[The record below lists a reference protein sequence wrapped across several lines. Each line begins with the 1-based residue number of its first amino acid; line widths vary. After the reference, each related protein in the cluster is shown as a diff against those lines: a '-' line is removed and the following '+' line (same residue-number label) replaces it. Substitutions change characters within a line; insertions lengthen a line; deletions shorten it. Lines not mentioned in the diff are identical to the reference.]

1 MRASPPTPPASPQSC
16 PLLKDAN
23 AADEWVPC
31 CSKHFHSRARRIVG
45 EDSLA
50 EDALQDSWPKVLRG
64 LPSFQ
69 GGSTACSWVST
80 IIANSAKDIRRKRL
94 RRQEVVI
101 DETLFEDLAVDTAPR
116 VIDQQMLQVLREMVE
131 RLPESYREVI
141 EMRLDRELST
151 RETARRLNTSPSSV
165 ASRLHRGLRM
175 LRHRFMARITKK
187 KRLS

>member
-1 MRASPPTPPASPQSC
+1 MPQSC

-31 CSKHFHSRARRIVG
+31 CSKYFHSRARRIVG

-64 LPSFQ
+64 ISSFQ
-69 GGSTACSWVST
+69 GGPTACNWVST
-80 IIANSAKDIRRKRL
+80 IVANSAKDTRRKRF
-94 RRQEVVI
+94 RRQEVEI
-101 DETLFEDLAVDTAPR
+101 DETLFEDLAVDTATP
-116 VIDQQMLQVLREMVE
+116 VTDQQMLDVLREMVE
-131 RLPESYREVI
+131 RLPEPYRQVI

-165 ASRLHRGLRM
+165 AGRLHRGVRM
-175 LRHRFMARITKK
+175 LRHRFMARIEKK
-187 KRLS
+187 QGLS